1 VLDAQEERHAVHR
14 LSISLRGDT
23 SVTRTGFDE
32 FTWDIEIVKDKR
44 RGPGW
49 SHSGLCRG
57 VEGLH

>member
-1 VLDAQEERHAVHR
+1 M
-14 LSISLRGDT
+14 
-23 SVTRTGFDE
+23 RTGFDE

-49 SHSGLCRG
+49 NHSGLCRG